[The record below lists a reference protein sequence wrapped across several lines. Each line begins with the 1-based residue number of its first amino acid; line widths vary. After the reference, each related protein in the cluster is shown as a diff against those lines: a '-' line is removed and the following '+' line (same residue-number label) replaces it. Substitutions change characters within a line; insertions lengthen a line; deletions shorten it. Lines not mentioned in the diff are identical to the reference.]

1 MDRMANSTGNLVAA
15 PLSDG
20 GDPTNALYLQLKAA
34 SAKNQGQAI
43 QSLAAA
49 GEPGLA
55 ALMQFLAEYHQAL
68 KGTAVAISSLAATP
82 SLEIPLSPAIGLA
95 YQVLFRSESV
105 SAKTFLQTYFPQ
117 GVVPL
122 TSEAG
127 VDYASLQQ
135 LLAEQRFQAA
145 DQLTLQKMCEVVG
158 MAAVQR
164 KWLYFTE
171 IDQFPVTDLQT
182 LNALWLVHS
191 EGKFGFSVQ
200 RELWLGVGKN
210 WDQLWSKIG
219 WRTGNTWTR
228 YPQGF
233 TWELSAP
240 KGHLPLSNQLRGVRV
255 IASLLT
261 HPAWSKV

>member
-1 MDRMANSTGNLVAA
+1 MDRMANLTGNAIAA
-15 PLSDG
+15 ASTDSA
-20 GDPTNALYLQLKAA
+20 DSTDALYLQLKAA
-34 SAKNQGQAI
+34 PAKHQGQTI
-43 QSLAAA
+43 QALSAA

-55 ALMQFLAEYHQAL
+55 ALMRFLAEYHQTMNG
-68 KGTAVAISSLAATP
+68 GTLPLSDSATP
-82 SLEIPLSPAIGLA
+82 SSDTVSLAVGMA
-95 YQVLFRSESV
+95 YQALFSSGSLPAR
-105 SAKTFLQTYFPQ
+105 TFLETHFSQ

-122 TSEAG
+122 KSEAG
-127 VDYASLQQ
+127 VDYAALQQ
-135 LLAEQRFQAA
+135 LLAEQKFQAA

-158 MAAVQR
+158 ASSVQR

-200 RELWLGVGKN
+200 RDIWLSVGKN

-219 WRTGNTWTR
+219 WRTGNLWTR

-233 TWELSAP
+233 TWDLSAP

-255 IASLLT
+255 IASLLA
-261 HPAWSKV
+261 HPAWSKT

>member
-20 GDPTNALYLQLKAA
+20 GDPTDALYLQLKAA
-34 SAKNQGQAI
+34 SVKNQSQTI
-43 QSLAAA
+43 QTLAAA

-55 ALMQFLAEYHQAL
+55 ALMRFLAEYHQAL
-68 KGTAVAISSLAATP
+68 NGASVVMSDPTATP
-82 SLEIPLSPAIGLA
+82 SLESTLSPAIGLA
-95 YQVLFRSESV
+95 YQILFGSESV
-105 SAKTFLQTYFPQ
+105 SAQTFLQTYFPQ

-122 TSEAG
+122 KSEAG

-135 LLAEQRFQAA
+135 LLAEQKFQAA

-158 MAAVQR
+158 TAAVQR

-171 IDQFPVTDLQT
+171 IEQFPITDLQT

-200 RELWLGVGKN
+200 REIWLSVGKN

-219 WRTGNTWTR
+219 WRTGTTWTR

-233 TWELSAP
+233 TWDLSAP

-255 IASLLT
+255 IASLLK
-261 HPAWSKV
+261 HPAWSKA

>member
-1 MDRMANSTGNLVAA
+1 MDRMANSTGNLTATSLNDGAA
-15 PLSDG
+15 STD
-20 GDPTNALYLQLKAA
+20 ALYLQLKAA
-34 SAKNQGQAI
+34 PIKQQGQTI
-43 QSLAAA
+43 QALIVA

-55 ALMQFLAEYHQAL
+55 ALMRFLTDDCPTAKSDAVSGSDASLGSPSLVAGMVYQAL
-68 KGTAVAISSLAATP
+68 FGSEAAP
-82 SLEIPLSPAIGLA
+82 
-95 YQVLFRSESV
+95 
-105 SAKTFLQTYFPQ
+105 AKTFLQTHFPQ

-127 VDYASLQQ
+127 IDYTALQQ
-135 LLAEQRFQAA
+135 LLAEQKFQAA

-158 MAAVQR
+158 TAAVQR

-171 IDQFPVTDLQT
+171 VDQFPTTDLQT

-200 RELWLGVGKN
+200 RDIWLSVGKN
-210 WDQLWSKIG
+210 WEQLWSKIG
-219 WRTGNTWTR
+219 WRSGNLWTR

-233 TWELSAP
+233 TWDLSAP

-255 IASLLT
+255 IASLLN
-261 HPAWSKV
+261 HPAWAKT